1 MSPVVCTGPPVYT
14 PRYPLLFRQSA
25 HVYRE
30 YACHVQLNVPPRV
43 QRGHRRIRS
52 TVQTPRLASPRPLVH
67 PAAAILLPLKHRRL
81 IIRLCRFNRSPG
93 LEIRRGGWGE
103 VSETW
108 NWKWERE
115 RCFDD
120 FQEKRIEE
128 SFDGC
133 SDMKQWWNGNGCAW
147 KSEWK
152 ILFYSSFFLRKT
164 WEDFSEKNSKWFHA
178 RMIKDTL
185 CIFIYNERKFVEY

>member
-14 PRYPLLFRQSA
+14 PRYPLLFRQSV

-93 LEIRRGGWGE
+93 LEIRKGEARSQRRGIG
-103 VSETW
+103 
-108 NWKWERE
+108 NERE
-115 RCFDD
+115 RDVSMIF
-120 FQEKRIEE
+120 KRRE
-128 SFDGC
+128 SKKVSMDAVT
-133 SDMKQWWNGNGCAW
+133 WNSGGMEMAVHERVNGR
-147 KSEWK
+147 
-152 ILFYSSFFLRKT
+152 FFFILRKT